1 MYNIDIKYFC
11 IIFLF
16 FIYYIY
22 GLVLSDIIDY
32 IFPDYNEDLS
42 NWRMALELIGE
53 ILVAYLIYFALEKY
67 SKNIILSIFSSIS
80 RKAPNYLNQILV
92 IAFSFGIYKH
102 INKSTQKFDY
112 FTKKYNTNLNFNFFN
127 TQNNLVTESFV

>member
-1 MYNIDIKYFC
+1 MYNIDIKFFC

-22 GLVLSDIIDY
+22 GLLLSDIIDY
-32 IFPDYNEDLS
+32 IFPNYNDTLS
-42 NWRMALELIGE
+42 NWRIVLELVGE

-80 RKAPNYLNQILV
+80 RKVPNYLNQLLV
-92 IAFSFGIYKH
+92 IAFSFGIFKH
-102 INKSTQKFDY
+102 INKSSQKIDY
-112 FTKKYNTNLNFNFFN
+112 FTKKYNINFNFLN
-127 TQNNLVTESFV
+127 TKNNLVTESFN